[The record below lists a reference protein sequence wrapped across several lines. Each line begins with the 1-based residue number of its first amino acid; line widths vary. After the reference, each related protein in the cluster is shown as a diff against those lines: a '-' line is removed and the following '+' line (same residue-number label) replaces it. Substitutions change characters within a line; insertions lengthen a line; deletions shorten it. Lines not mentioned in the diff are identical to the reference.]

1 MSDPDE
7 STCQGR
13 RLLSRAPSDRKREGR
28 FELEVRL
35 RNGVSFFDGDGPE
48 GHLLK
53 LSIVA

>member
-1 MSDPDE
+1 VSDPDE